1 MVLHALY
8 LAKVFNNCGTA
19 RAAFCLFEALL
30 MGHLNYFKLPR
41 KTAPISLQRKTEI
54 FKQTYY
60 AILLMFPQLQTDSI
74 RVAVF
79 FPNCV
84 LTVRSGTSKAYRVI
98 V

>member
-19 RAAFCLFEALL
+19 RAAFRLFDALL

-41 KTAPISLQRKTEI
+41 PISLQRKTEI